1 MHEEEDGQGETP
13 EELFSEG
20 AGTWGWGLSP
30 GALIRMEYK
39 AGQQQVQMNQGT
51 SNYWPVMLTTT
62 AERYPEKD
70 LEEKKA
76 QLYMPLVRDF
86 QAYGFCLG

>member
-1 MHEEEDGQGETP
+1 
-13 EELFSEG
+13 
-20 AGTWGWGLSP
+20 
-30 GALIRMEYK
+30 MEYK

-51 SNYWPVMLTTT
+51 SNYWPVMLTTA

-76 QLYMPLVRDF
+76 QLYMPLVRHF
-86 QAYGFCLG
+86 QVRVLSWVEMCLGLGENL